1 MGGMSGRAYRLRRPM
16 VRRLPTLAFGFQLCL
31 CLCLFSV
38 NLACAKSGFRRAG
51 KALDPASGVSLD
63 GVYKRVDGGMGAAF
77 TESQNW
83 DSAAGAEPEL
93 PKFNTPGLPSVPSS
107 TDSFEKKMQQQ
118 SSDAS
123 PEIPGE
129 LRKEYHD
136 TDQGFLNAEKKWEAK
151 ERLQVRSHD
160 KPPVPDRALGKQKAN
175 SSAKKTIKA
184 TANTKRGEWGV
195 TTASKP
201 KWFGSRWLRNRRLQ

>member
-1 MGGMSGRAYRLRRPM
+1 M
-16 VRRLPTLAFGFQLCL
+16 VRPPLAFGFQLCL
-31 CLCLFSV
+31 CLCLYLV
-38 NLACAKSGFRRAG
+38 NLAGAKSGFRRTG
-51 KALDPASGVSLD
+51 KALDPTDGVSLD
-63 GVYKRVDGGMGAAF
+63 GAYKRVDGGMGAAF

-107 TDSFEKKMQQQ
+107 TDSYEKEMQQQ

-136 TDQGFLNAEKKWEAK
+136 TDQSFLKAEKEWEAK
-151 ERLQVRSHD
+151 ERVQVRSHAT
-160 KPPVPDRALGKQKAN
+160 PPVPDRALGKPKVN
-175 SSAKKTIKA
+175 SSAKRKIKA
-184 TANTKRGEWGV
+184 TANTKKGEWGV